1 MKKITLIILV
11 TVFGCLSM
19 NAQKTRIGVTGGVLN
34 AGGRV
39 ELDGQTV
46 KNNRQGVYAG
56 IVFDL
61 GITKRINIE
70 TEVNYLIAG
79 NTNFIQV
86 PLFVKFYMGDTNFY
100 FQAGPQFTYTLDDTS
115 EDLGKSNI
123 ALGFGAG
130 FDLND
135 HVNLNLRFAPQLN
148 DYFEGDDDDVSTK
161 INFFSIGVAYKLN
174 LSSKEKKG

>member
-1 MKKITLIILV
+1 MKKITLLLFIAF
-11 TVFGCLSM
+11 FGCLTIQ
-19 NAQKTRIGVTGGVLN
+19 AQKTRIGVTGGVVN

-46 KNNRQGVYAG
+46 TNNRQGVYAG

-61 GITKRINIE
+61 GITNRINIE
-70 TEVNYLIAG
+70 AEVDYLTAG
-79 NTNFIQV
+79 NTDFIQV
-86 PLFVKFYMGDTNFY
+86 PLFVKFYMGNTNFY
-100 FQAGPQFTYTLDDTS
+100 FQLGPQYTYTLDETS

-123 ALGFGAG
+123 GLGFGAG
-130 FDLND
+130 FDIND

-161 INFFSIGVAYKLN
+161 INFLNIGVAYKLN
-174 LSSKEKKG
+174 LNSKKKEK